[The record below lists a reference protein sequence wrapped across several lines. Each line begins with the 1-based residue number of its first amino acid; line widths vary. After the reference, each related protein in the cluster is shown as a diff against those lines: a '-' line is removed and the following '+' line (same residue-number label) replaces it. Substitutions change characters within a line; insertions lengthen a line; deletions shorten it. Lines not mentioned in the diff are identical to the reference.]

1 MILTVDQFI
10 AKQRKALAAFEDDR
24 KSPLRIAAYD
34 THAKMCARI
43 FEEGENAEGGN
54 IGTYNS
60 TNPLYI
66 NPNTSPKKLAP
77 KGKDGQTKFKNGKP
91 HKTAY
96 VSSYKDYRSKIG
108 RQVSKVDFILSG
120 ELRSDFSNGRIPTP
134 EKVNNYK
141 YVAGV
146 KKEINAKKIE
156 GLEEKFGT
164 VFKLTKEERKNF
176 KDIQEFE
183 LKLLLG

>member
-1 MILTVDQFI
+1 MTAKEFI

-34 THAKMCARI
+34 THAKMCQRI
-43 FEEGENAEGGN
+43 FEEGENSEGGN
-54 IGTYNS
+54 IGSYNDS
-60 TNPLYI
+60 NEMYI
-66 NPNTSPKKLAP
+66 NPNTSPKKLPA
-77 KGKDGQTKFKNGKP
+77 KGKNGETKFKNGKP

-108 RQVSKVDFILSG
+108 RQVSRVDFILSG

-156 GLEEKFGT
+156 GLEEKYGT
-164 VFKLTKEERKNF
+164 VFKLTKNERKNF

-183 LKLLLG
+183 FKKLLGVS